1 MVADLARRGGGAGVK
16 GPELRAE
23 AIVLGVVD
31 YGDSDRVVTLLTR
44 ERGKVPAF
52 AAGARKSKRRFA
64 GALEPFTRLDV
75 RLSEGKGE
83 LYFLSSCE
91 VLAAHAGLRED
102 LARIGH
108 AGYAGELCRELCRE
122 REPHPELYD
131 LLAGYLAGLC
141 ARDSR
146 SEDLLAFELGA
157 LRHAGFS
164 PRFSDCA
171 MCGAEV
177 AGGAIF
183 DPSHGGVLCPT
194 CAPYAQHGCV
204 RADAPALAAS
214 RTLQASDPFTA
225 FDLPDAR
232 ALGQARALVRTFS
245 RHVLG
250 KRLRAL
256 DFLAQ
261 IGVEA

>member
-1 MVADLARRGGGAGVK
+1 MK

-23 AIVLGVVD
+23 AIVLGVID

-44 ERGKVPAF
+44 ERGKLPAF

-64 GALEPFTRLDV
+64 GALEPFTRLGV

-83 LYFLSSCE
+83 LFFLSSCE
-91 VLAAHAGLRED
+91 VLSAHAGLRED

-108 AGYAGELCRELCRE
+108 AGYAAELSRELCRE
-122 REPHPELYD
+122 REPHPELFD

-141 ARDSR
+141 DRPAR

-164 PRFSDCA
+164 PRFSTCA
-171 MCGAEV
+171 MCGAGV
-177 AGGAIF
+177 AGDAVF

-194 CAPYAQHGCV
+194 CAPFAQHGSV
-204 RADAPALAAS
+204 RASSPALAAA
-214 RTLQASDPFTA
+214 LALHASDPFGLA
-225 FDLPDAR
+225 DSSDPR
-232 ALGQARALVRTFS
+232 ALGQARALVRTFT
-245 RHVLG
+245 RHVIG

-256 DFLAQ
+256 DFLEQ
-261 IGVEA
+261 VGVDD